1 VIDPIIPFCLGIA
14 VEGVHSCKEA
24 NNKHHWCTKEMP
36 DFHATRKSGIK
47 EISVQNF
54 FLLPV
59 FYTFSAVVSLNR
71 IPSKLSFLPFRTWSA

>member
-1 VIDPIIPFCLGIA
+1 
-14 VEGVHSCKEA
+14 
-24 NNKHHWCTKEMP
+24 MP

-47 EISVQNF
+47 KISVQIF

-71 IPSKLSFLPFRTWSA
+71 IPSNLSFLPLRTWAA